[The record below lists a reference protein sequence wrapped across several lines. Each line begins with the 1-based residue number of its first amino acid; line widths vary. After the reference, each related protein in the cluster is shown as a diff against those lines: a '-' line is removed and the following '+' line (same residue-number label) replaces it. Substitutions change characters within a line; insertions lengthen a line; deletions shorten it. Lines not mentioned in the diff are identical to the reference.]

1 MQRIFFILIGLTCL
15 AGAIQGPGL
24 RGRRIYSVLVFL
36 LARRR
41 GHGRP
46 PGMVADRS
54 AGPTAGLPAQPRL
67 HDAGASF
74 QEVIRLVLHG
84 TADCAQVSWTLFTLS
99 IPEWSLLA
107 FVAYL
112 GFSIVQF
119 LRRA

>member
-1 MQRIFFILIGLTCL
+1 MGAYLLR
-15 AGAIQGPGL
+15 AGVP
-24 RGRRIYSVLVFL
+24 YCS
-36 LARRR
+36 RRR
-41 GHGRP
+41 G
-46 PGMVADRS
+46 A
-54 AGPTAGLPAQPRL
+54 TAARQVWLQTVPLDQLPACLPSL
-67 HDAGASF
+67 DFHDAGASF

-84 TADCAQVSWTLFTLS
+84 TADWAQVSWTLFTLS

>member
-1 MQRIFFILIGLTCL
+1 LDYMMQ
-15 AGAIQGPGL
+15 A
-24 RGRRIYSVLVFL
+24 
-36 LARRR
+36 
-41 GHGRP
+41 
-46 PGMVADRS
+46 
-54 AGPTAGLPAQPRL
+54 LP
-67 HDAGASF
+67 F